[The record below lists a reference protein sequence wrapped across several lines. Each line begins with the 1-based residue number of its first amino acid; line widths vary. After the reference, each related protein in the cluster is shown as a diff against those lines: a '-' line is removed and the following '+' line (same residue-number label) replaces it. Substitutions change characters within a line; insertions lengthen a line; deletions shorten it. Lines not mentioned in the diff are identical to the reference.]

1 MPPFEA
7 TPPQPAVARRSHK
20 RLARVAIVVACAIAA
35 AVAVVL
41 WYRARAASEQHAYVT
56 ARATEGPVSRSVIA
70 TGSVNPV
77 LTVIVGSYVSGVIQ
91 SIACDFNTRVR
102 KGQICATI
110 DPRPYQ
116 TAVDSA
122 RAELVNARAQ
132 KVKDQATLAY
142 AKAAYARA
150 QSLVKPGYV
159 SRDMLDAARS
169 AYRVAV
175 AQVELDS
182 AAVTS
187 REAALDAAL
196 VNLGYTRI
204 VSPVN
209 GTVVSRNVTMG
220 QTVAASFQTPTL
232 FLIATDMTRM
242 QVDANVSESDIGSLR
257 EGQKASFHVE
267 SFPDRRFDATV
278 VQVRQAPQT
287 VQNVVTYDVVLGVDN
302 RDLSLK
308 PGMTAT
314 ARITTAARARVLRV
328 PDQALRYAPASA
340 IAGARTVPEG
350 TARVWTLV
358 EGRPR
363 PVDIV
368 PGLDDDSF
376 TEVRGG
382 DLKPGDVLIVG
393 ERREAVRANNHAAPR
408 FLH

>member
-7 TPPQPAVARRSHK
+7 TPPQPAVARRSRK
-20 RLARVAIVVACAIAA
+20 RLAWAAIVVACAIAA
-35 AVAVVL
+35 TVAVVL

-56 ARATEGPVSRSVIA
+56 ARATEGPVRRSVIA

-159 SRDMLDAARS
+159 SRDMLDAASS
-169 AYRVAV
+169 AYRVGV

-196 VNLGYTRI
+196 VNLGYARI

-209 GTVVSRNVTMG
+209 GTVVSRNVTIG

-242 QVDANVSESDIGSLR
+242 QVDTNVSESDIGSVR
-257 EGQKASFHVE
+257 EGQRASFHVE
-267 SFPDRRFDATV
+267 SFPRRRFDATV

-302 RDLSLK
+302 RDLALK

-314 ARITTAARARVLRV
+314 ARITTAARANVLRV
-328 PDQALRYAPASA
+328 PDQALRYVPSAEATPAA
-340 IAGARTVPEG
+340 NGKG
-350 TARVWTLV
+350 ARVWTLV
-358 EGRPR
+358 NGRPS
-363 PVDIV
+363 PVRIV
-368 PGLDDDSF
+368 TGLDDDSF
-376 TEVRGG
+376 TEVLGG
-382 DLKPGDVLIVG
+382 DLKPGERVIVG
-393 ERREAVRANNHAAPR
+393 ERREPAQADKATAPR
-408 FLH
+408 FFH

>member
-7 TPPQPAVARRSHK
+7 TPPQPAVARRSRK
-20 RLARVAIVVACAIAA
+20 RLAWTAIMAACAIAA
-35 AVAVVL
+35 AVTVVL

-56 ARATEGPVSRSVIA
+56 ARATEGPVRRSVIA

-150 QSLVKPGYV
+150 QSLVNPGYV
-159 SRDMLDAARS
+159 SRDMLDSARS
-169 AYRVAV
+169 AYRAAV

-187 REAALDAAL
+187 REAALNAAI

-209 GTVVSRNVTMG
+209 GTVVSCNVTIG
-220 QTVAASFQTPTL
+220 QTVAASFQTPT
-232 FLIATDMTRM
+232 
-242 QVDANVSESDIGSLR
+242 
-257 EGQKASFHVE
+257 
-267 SFPDRRFDATV
+267 
-278 VQVRQAPQT
+278 
-287 VQNVVTYDVVLGVDN
+287 
-302 RDLSLK
+302 
-308 PGMTAT
+308 
-314 ARITTAARARVLRV
+314 
-328 PDQALRYAPASA
+328 
-340 IAGARTVPEG
+340 
-350 TARVWTLV
+350 
-358 EGRPR
+358 
-363 PVDIV
+363 
-368 PGLDDDSF
+368 
-376 TEVRGG
+376 
-382 DLKPGDVLIVG
+382 
-393 ERREAVRANNHAAPR
+393 
-408 FLH
+408 